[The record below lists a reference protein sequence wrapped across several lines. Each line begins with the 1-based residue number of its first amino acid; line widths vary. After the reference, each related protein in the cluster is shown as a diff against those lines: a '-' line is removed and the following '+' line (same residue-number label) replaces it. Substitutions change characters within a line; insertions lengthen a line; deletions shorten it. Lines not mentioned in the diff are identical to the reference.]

1 MIRRE
6 ATSYLK
12 DLALQFKVIAVVGP
26 RQSGKT
32 TLVKEVF
39 PEKPYINLELPDI
52 RAFAQS
58 DPRAFLEPYLLTG
71 AILDEVQRVP
81 DLFSYIQVFTDEQ
94 EKSGHFILS
103 GSNNFLLQ
111 ENITQSLAGRVAYLQ
126 LLPFSISEI
135 NATKLTLEEQLYK
148 GFYPPL
154 YDKEVKV
161 DYFYANYVRT
171 YIERDVRLL
180 KNIENLATFERFLH
194 LCAGR
199 VGQLVNKSSLG
210 LEAGI
215 DHKTVESWLSILEAS
230 YIIFRLQPH
239 HKNYNKR
246 VVKMPKLYF
255 YDVGLATSLLG
266 IQQTDQLNL
275 HPFKGALFENLVI
288 VELLKS
294 RWNNGERNNLYFWRN
309 NRGNEIDVIVDNG
322 LQLEP
327 IEIKSGKTIT
337 EAYFTGIKYWK
348 KLTGEQNGTVIYAGD
363 QTQKRSNG
371 ITVLPYNKL

>member
-103 GSNNFLLQ
+103 GSNNFLVQ

-246 VVKMPKLYF
+246 VVKMSKLYF

-363 QTQKRSNG
+363 QIQKRSNG